1 MVLVRF
7 TENLAVHCTVRD
19 VRVDGTSVREV
30 LDAAFTELPQV
41 RSYVLDDQGALRT
54 HMAAFVDAEQ
64 IHDRIGLSDPV
75 AAHATIDIIQALS
88 GG

>member
-1 MVLVRF
+1 MPLVRF
-7 TENLAVHCTVRD
+7 TANLAVHTAVHD
-19 VRVDGTSVREV
+19 LRVSGSSVREV
-30 LDAAFTELPQV
+30 LDAAFAELPQV

-64 IHDRIGLSDPV
+64 IRDRARLSDPV
-75 AAHATIDIIQALS
+75 GAESTVDIIQALS